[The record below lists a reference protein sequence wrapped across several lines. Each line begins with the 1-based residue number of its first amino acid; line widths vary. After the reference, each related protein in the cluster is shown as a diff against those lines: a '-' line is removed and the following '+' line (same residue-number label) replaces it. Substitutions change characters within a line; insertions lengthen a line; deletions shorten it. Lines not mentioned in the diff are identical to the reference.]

1 MSSLADGDKQVLEN
15 FVAEFSDMM
24 ESFMSDHQAYQLAIL
39 DLQRS
44 VEDLQDDTKGLLK
57 TVRDGNG
64 QPPLTTRL
72 AVMEEK
78 QNEIDRKIGRW
89 WALLLA
95 AVPGFLAFLQNAM

>member
-1 MSSLADGDKQVLEN
+1 
-15 FVAEFSDMM
+15 MM
-24 ESFMSDHQAYQLAIL
+24 ESFMSDHQDYQLALL

-44 VEDLQDDTKGLLK
+44 VEDVQEDTKGLLK

-64 QPPLTTRL
+64 QTPLTTRL

-95 AVPGFLAFLQNAM
+95 AVPGLLAFLQNAM

>member
-1 MSSLADGDKQVLEN
+1 MADTDKQILEN
-15 FVAEFSDMM
+15 FVSEFSGMM
-24 ESFMSDHQAYQLAIL
+24 ESFMSDHQDYQLALL

-44 VEDLQDDTKGLLK
+44 VEDVQEDTKGLLK

-95 AVPGFLAFLQNAM
+95 AVPGLLAFLQNAM

>member
-1 MSSLADGDKQVLEN
+1 VIKLPEEDKKVLEN
-15 FVAEFSDMM
+15 FVSEFSVMM
-24 ESFMSDHQAYQLAIL
+24 ESFMSDHQDYQLAFL

-78 QNEIDRKIGRW
+78 QNEIDRKISRW

-95 AVPGFLAFLQNAM
+95 AVPGLLAFLQNAM